1 MKKTNIQAELALIDA
16 ADISELKEMF
26 RQEFGFD
33 IQISNAETIKR
44 RLQYRVQENICGGL
58 TDSELATLDRIADEE
73 ECRDRKSGKTLKT
86 FLPGTRLVRQY
97 KGQNYEVTVGEAGT
111 FIYGGETYSSLSAI
125 AEKITGTHWN
135 GKRFF
140 GV

>member
-16 ADISELKEMF
+16 ADISELKGMF
-26 RQEFGFD
+26 RAEFGFD

-58 TDSELATLDRIADEE
+58 TDAEIAILDRIADEE
-73 ECRDRKSGKTLKT
+73 ERNARKNGKVLKAI
-86 FLPGTRLVRQY
+86 LPGTRLVRQY
-97 KGQNYEVTVGEAGT
+97 KGHNYEVTVGEAGT
-111 FIYGGETYSSLSAI
+111 FIYGGDTYSSLSAI